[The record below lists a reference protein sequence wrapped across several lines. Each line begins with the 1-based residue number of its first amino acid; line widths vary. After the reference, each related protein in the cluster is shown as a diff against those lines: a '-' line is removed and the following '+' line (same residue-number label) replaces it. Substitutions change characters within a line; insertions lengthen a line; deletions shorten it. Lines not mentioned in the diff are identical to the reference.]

1 MNISATATKAKA
13 IGLALVIAMLAT
25 LVSPAATT
33 STSLTSD
40 SMVNVIVRT
49 LEGASIASA
58 VETMG
63 GTITGTMGTIE
74 TVTVEIPA
82 SSLARLE
89 GHPAV
94 VSVTQD
100 STVELS
106 GGGWDSGKDVT
117 NLAEISNII
126 NAGSAWNQGGQ
137 GAGITVALIDSGVT
151 PVEGLATA
159 GKIINGPDLSFD
171 SQNPGMQYL
180 DAYGHGTHMAGIIA
194 GRASSAP
201 AQVSSHDAKKHFLG
215 VAPDATILNV
225 KVGAANGA
233 VDVSQV
239 LAGINWVIEHRND
252 NGMNVRVLNLSFGTD
267 SSQAYAIDPLSYA
280 VEVAWR
286 NGIVVVVAAGNDS
299 NGSALRSP
307 ATNPYVI
314 AVGADAT
321 GGTTRT
327 NDDYIPTWSN
337 CGTLTR
343 SVDVV
348 APGKTIA
355 SLRVPGSYADVN
367 YPSARL
373 DNTLFKGSGTSQ
385 AAAVVS
391 GLAASVLSAHPEYT
405 PDQVKK
411 VIKGGASTIWGIL
424 PTCQG
429 SGLVNAYQ
437 SIASSSPGTA
447 IQQVWAPATGVGT
460 LEAAR
465 GSDHLSD
472 NGVVLQGEIDI
483 FGAPF
488 TSPVWA
494 GSTWSGST
502 WSGGNWN
509 GSTWSGS
516 TWSGS
521 TWSGST
527 WSGSTWS
534 GSTWSGSTW
543 SGAVWNGSTWSGST
557 WSGSTWSGSTWS
569 GKNWTGLTWDHGK
582 RIR

>member
-1 MNISATATKAKA
+1 MNISATATKGRA
-13 IGLALVIAMLAT
+13 IGLALVVAMVAT
-25 LVSPAATT
+25 LVTAPTT
-33 STSLTSD
+33 TTGTAD
-40 SMVNVIVRT
+40 DMVNVIIRT
-49 LEGASIASA
+49 VTGASIAST
-58 VETMG
+58 VELMG
-63 GTITGTMGTIE
+63 GTVTGSLTAIDS
-74 TVTVEIPA
+74 VTAEVPA
-82 SSLARLE
+82 SSIGRLE
-89 GHPAV
+89 IQPGV
-94 VSVTQD
+94 MSVTQD
-100 STVELS
+100 SSVNLS

-117 NLAEISNII
+117 NMAEVANVTSL
-126 NAGSAWNQGGQ
+126 GSAWNNGGQ
-137 GAGITVALIDSGVT
+137 GQGITVALIDSGVT
-151 PVEGLATA
+151 PVEGLATS

-171 SQNPGMQYL
+171 SQNAGMQYL

-201 AQVSSHDAKKHFLG
+201 SSLSSHVAKKNFLG
-215 VAPDATILNV
+215 VAPDAKILNV

-267 SSQAYAIDPLSYA
+267 SSQAYAIDPLAYA
-280 VEVAWR
+280 VEVAWKK
-286 NGIVVVVAAGNDS
+286 GIVVVVAAGNDS

-321 GGTTRT
+321 GGTSRT
-327 NDDYIPTWSN
+327 NDDYIPDWSN
-337 CGTLTR
+337 CGTLAR

-367 YPSARL
+367 YPGARL

-391 GLAASVLSAHPEYT
+391 GLAAVVLSAHPEYT
-405 PDQVKK
+405 PDQVKT
-411 VIKGGASTIWGIL
+411 VIKGGSVSIWGIL
-424 PTCQG
+424 PLCQG
-429 SGLVNAYQ
+429 SGLVNAFQ
-437 SIASSSPGTA
+437 SVTSNSPGTA
-447 IQQVWAPATGVGT
+447 IQQVWAPATGLGT

-465 GSDHLSD
+465 GTDHLSD

-483 FGAPF
+483 FGQTF
-488 TSPVWA
+488 SSPVWA
-494 GSTWSGST
+494 GGTWSGST
-502 WSGGNWN
+502 WSGGTWN
-509 GSTWSGS
+509 GSTWLGSTWSGS

-527 WSGSTWS
+527 WSGGTWS

-543 SGAVWNGSTWSGST
+543 SGGTWSG
-557 WSGSTWSGSTWS
+557 GTWSGSTWS

>member
-1 MNISATATKAKA
+1 MHVTSASTKGRA
-13 IGLALVIAMLAT
+13 IGLALVVAMFGSLLAA
-25 LVSPAATT
+25 PASAP
-33 STSLTSD
+33 STD
-40 SMVNVIVRT
+40 MVDVIVRT
-49 LEGASIASA
+49 VEGASIASTI
-58 VETMG
+58 EQMG
-63 GTITGTMGTIE
+63 GTVTGTMTAIDSI
-74 TVTVEIPA
+74 TAQVPA
-82 SSLARLE
+82 SSIGRLE
-89 GHPAV
+89 SQPGV
-94 VSVTQD
+94 MSVTQN
-100 STVELS
+100 SSVNLS
-106 GGGWDSGKDVT
+106 GGGWDGGKDVT
-117 NLAEISNII
+117 NLAEVANVTG
-126 NAGSAWNQGGQ
+126 AGSAWDN
-137 GAGITVALIDSGVT
+137 GATGNGVTVALIDSGVT
-151 PVEGLATA
+151 PVEGLTTP

-171 SQNPGMQYL
+171 SQNAGMQNL

-194 GRASSAP
+194 GRASGLG
-201 AQVSSHDAKKHFLG
+201 QVSSHLKMKNFLG
-215 VAPDATILNV
+215 VAPDASILNV

-252 NGMNVRVLNLSFGTD
+252 NGMNVRVLNLSFGTN
-267 SSQAYAIDPLSYA
+267 SSQAYIIDPLSYA
-280 VEVAWR
+280 VQVAWKK
-286 NGIVVVVAAGNDS
+286 GIVVVVAAGNDA

-327 NDDYIPTWSN
+327 NDDYIPDWSN
-337 CGTLTR
+337 CGTNTR

-373 DNTLFKGSGTSQ
+373 DETLFKGSGTSQ

-391 GLAASVLSAHPEYT
+391 GVAALILDSHPEYT

-411 VIKGGASTIWGIL
+411 VIKGGATSLGGIT
-424 PTCQG
+424 PKCQG
-429 SGLVNAYQ
+429 SGLINAFL
-437 SIASSSPGTA
+437 STTSSSPGTA
-447 IQQVWAPATGVGT
+447 IQQGWTQAKGTGS

-465 GSDHLSD
+465 GSDHLAD
-472 NGVVLQGEIDI
+472 NGVVLEGEIDI
-483 FGAPF
+483 FGQVFA
-488 TSPVWA
+488 SPAWA

-543 SGAVWNGSTWSGST
+543 SGATWNGSTWSGST

>member
-1 MNISATATKAKA
+1 MKISATATKGKA
-13 IGLALVIAMLAT
+13 IGLALVVAMLAT
-25 LVSPAATT
+25 LVTAPATATGT
-33 STSLTSD
+33 AD
-40 SMVNVIVRT
+40 DMVNVIIRT
-49 LEGASIASA
+49 VEGASIAST
-58 VETMG
+58 VELMG
-63 GTITGTMGTIE
+63 GTVTGTMTAIDS
-74 TVTVEIPA
+74 VTAEVPA
-82 SSLARLE
+82 SSIGRLE
-89 GHPAV
+89 TQPGV
-94 VSVTQD
+94 MSVTQD
-100 STVELS
+100 SSVNLS

-117 NLAEISNII
+117 NLAEVGNVI
-126 NAGSAWNQGGQ
+126 NAGSAWNKGGQ

-171 SQNPGMQYL
+171 SQNAGMQYL

-201 AQVSSHDAKKHFLG
+201 SSISSHDAKKHFLG
-215 VAPDATILNV
+215 VAPDAKILNV

-267 SSQAYAIDPLSYA
+267 SSQAYTIDPLSYA
-280 VEVAWR
+280 VEVAWKK
-286 NGIVVVVAAGNDS
+286 GIVVVVASGNDS
-299 NGSALRSP
+299 NGAALRSP

-327 NDDYIPTWSN
+327 NDDYIPDWSN
-337 CGTLTR
+337 CGTLGR

-367 YPSARL
+367 YPGARL
-373 DNTLFKGSGTSQ
+373 DNNLFKGSGTSQ

-411 VIKGGASTIWGIL
+411 VIKGGSVSLWGIL
-424 PTCQG
+424 PLCQG
-429 SGLVNAYQ
+429 SGLVNAFQ
-437 SIASSSPGTA
+437 SVTSNNPGTA
-447 IQQVWAPATGVGT
+447 IQQVWAPATGLGT
-460 LEAAR
+460 LEGAR
-465 GSDHLSD
+465 GSDHLTD
-472 NGVVLQGEIDI
+472 NGVALQGEIDI
-483 FGAPF
+483 FGQAF
-488 TSPVWA
+488 SSPVWA
-494 GSTWSGST
+494 GGTWSGST
-502 WSGGNWN
+502 WSGGTWN

-534 GSTWSGSTW
+534 GGTWSGSTWSGSTW
-543 SGAVWNGSTWSGST
+543 SGSTWSGGT

>member
-1 MNISATATKAKA
+1 MSASATRGWA
-13 IGLALVIAMLAT
+13 IGLAVIVAMLAT
-25 LVSPAATT
+25 LPTAPATATADNT
-33 STSLTSD
+33 VD
-40 SMVNVIVRT
+40 VIIRIV
-49 LEGASIASA
+49 EGASVASTI
-58 VETMG
+58 EDMG
-63 GTITGTMGTIE
+63 GTITGTLGAIDA
-74 TVTVEIPA
+74 VTAEIPA
-82 SSLARLE
+82 ASIGRLE
-89 GHPAV
+89 SLPGV
-94 VSVTQD
+94 MSVTRNVSVD
-100 STVELS
+100 LS

-117 NLAEISNII
+117 NLAEIANVTQFG
-126 NAGSAWNQGGQ
+126 NVWDM
-137 GAGITVALIDSGVT
+137 GATGKGVTVALIDSGVT
-151 PVEGLATA
+151 PIEGLSTV

-171 SQNPGMQYL
+171 SQIAGMQYL

-201 AQVSSHDAKKHFLG
+201 ATLASHITKKHFLG
-215 VAPDATILNV
+215 VAPDARILNV

-252 NGMNVRVLNLSFGTD
+252 NGMNVRVLNLSFGTN
-267 SSQAYAIDPLSYA
+267 SNQAYNIDPLSYA

-286 NGIVVVVAAGNDS
+286 KGIVVVVAAGNDS

-327 NDDYIPTWSN
+327 NDDYIPDWSN
-337 CGTLTR
+337 CGTITR

-367 YPSARL
+367 YPEARL
-373 DNTLFKGSGTSQ
+373 DNNLFKGSGTSQ

-391 GLAASVLSAHPEYT
+391 GIAALLIDKHPEYT
-405 PDQVKK
+405 PDQVKN
-411 VIKGGASTIWGIL
+411 VIKGGATGLFGIL
-424 PTCQG
+424 STCQG
-429 SGLVNAYQ
+429 TGLVNAYQ
-437 SIASSSPGTA
+437 AANSTSPGSA
-447 IQQVWAPATGVGT
+447 IQQTWAPATGVGS

-472 NGVVLQGEIDI
+472 NGVILQGEIDI
-483 FGAPF
+483 FGQAF
-488 TSPVWA
+488 VAPVWA

-543 SGAVWNGSTWSGST
+543 SGAYWNGSTWSGST

-569 GKNWTGLTWDHGK
+569 GSNWTGLTWDHGK

>member
-1 MNISATATKAKA
+1 MSITSALTKGRA
-13 IGLALVIAMLAT
+13 IGLVLVFALFGSLLAA
-25 LVSPAATT
+25 PAATP
-33 STSLTSD
+33 STDL
-40 SMVNVIVRT
+40 VKVIIRT
-49 LEGASIASA
+49 MEGASVASTI
-58 VETMG
+58 EDMG
-63 GTITGTMGTIE
+63 GTITGTMTAIDS
-74 TVTVEIPA
+74 VTAQVPA
-82 SSLARLE
+82 SSIGRLE
-89 GHPAV
+89 AHPSV
-94 VSVTQD
+94 ISVTQD
-100 STVELS
+100 SSVDLS
-106 GGGWDSGKDVT
+106 GGGWDNGKDVT
-117 NLAEISNII
+117 NLAEVANVTQ
-126 NAGSAWNQGGQ
+126 AGSAWDN
-137 GAGITVALIDSGVT
+137 GATGNGVTVALIDSGVT

-171 SQNPGMQYL
+171 SQYAGMQYL

-194 GRASSAP
+194 GRASGVG
-201 AQVSSHDAKKHFLG
+201 QVYSHLAKKSFLG
-215 VAPDATILNV
+215 VAPDARILNV

-252 NGMNVRVLNLSFGTD
+252 NGMNVRVLNLSFGTN
-267 SSQAYAIDPLSYA
+267 SSQAYTIDPLSYA
-280 VEVAWR
+280 VQVAWK

-327 NDDYIPTWSN
+327 NDDYVPDWSN
-337 CGTLTR
+337 CGTLSR

-367 YPSARL
+367 YPGARL
-373 DNTLFKGSGTSQ
+373 DNNLFKGSGTSQ

-391 GLAASVLSAHPEYT
+391 GIATLVLDAHPEYT
-405 PDQVKK
+405 PDQVKR
-411 VIKGGASTIWGIL
+411 VITGTSKSLWGIL
-424 PTCQG
+424 STCQG
-429 SGLVNAYQ
+429 SGLVTAFQ
-437 SIASSSPGTA
+437 SVTSTSPGTA
-447 IQQVWAPATGVGT
+447 IQQVWAPATGLGS

-465 GSDHLSD
+465 GSDHLAD
-472 NGVVLQGEIDI
+472 NGVALQGEIDI
-483 FGAPF
+483 FGQPF
-488 TSPVWA
+488 SSPVWA

-502 WSGGNWN
+502 WSGGTWN

-543 SGAVWNGSTWSGST
+543 SGANWNGSTWSGGT
-557 WSGSTWSGSTWS
+557 WNGSTWSGSTWS

>member
-1 MNISATATKAKA
+1 MSITSPSTKGRA
-13 IGLALVIAMLAT
+13 IGLALVVAMFGSLLAA
-25 LVSPAATT
+25 PASAP
-33 STSLTSD
+33 STD
-40 SMVNVIVRT
+40 MVNVIIRT
-49 LEGASIASA
+49 VQGASIAST
-58 VETMG
+58 VELMG
-63 GTITGTMGTIE
+63 GTVTNTMTAVDS
-74 TVTVEIPA
+74 VTAQVPA
-82 SSLARLE
+82 SSIGRLE
-89 GHPAV
+89 AQPGV
-94 VSVTQD
+94 MSVTQD
-100 STVELS
+100 SSVELS

-117 NLAEISNII
+117 NLAEIGNITQFG
-126 NAGSAWNQGGQ
+126 NVWDMGAT
-137 GAGITVALIDSGVT
+137 GAGVTVALIDSGVT
-151 PVEGLATA
+151 PVEGLATS

-171 SQNPGMQYL
+171 SQIAGMKHL

-194 GRASSAP
+194 GRASNAP
-201 AQVSSHDAKKHFLG
+201 TSISSHITKKHFLG
-215 VAPDATILNV
+215 VAPDASILNV

-252 NGMNVRVLNLSFGTD
+252 NGMNVRVLNLSFGTN
-267 SSQAYAIDPLSYA
+267 SSQAYTIDPLSYA
-280 VEVAWR
+280 VQVAWKK
-286 NGIVVVVAAGNDS
+286 GIVVVVAAGNDS

-321 GGTTRT
+321 SGTTRT
-327 NDDYIPTWSN
+327 NDDSIPDWSN
-337 CGTLTR
+337 CGTTTR

-348 APGKTIA
+348 GPGKTIA

-367 YPSARL
+367 YPGARL
-373 DNTLFKGSGTSQ
+373 DNNLFKGSGTSQ

-391 GLAASVLSAHPEYT
+391 GVAALLIDAHPEYT
-405 PDQVKK
+405 PDQIKR
-411 VIKGGASTIWGIL
+411 VIKGGAINLYGIL
-424 PTCQG
+424 PICQG
-429 SGLVNAYQ
+429 AGLVNAFM
-437 SIASSSPGTA
+437 AATSSSPGTA
-447 IQQVWAPATGVGT
+447 IQQVWAPATGLGS

-472 NGVVLQGEIDI
+472 HGVVLQGEVDI
-483 FGAPF
+483 FGQPF
-488 TSPVWA
+488 SSPVWA

-502 WSGGNWN
+502 WSGGAWN

-543 SGAVWNGSTWSGST
+543 SGATWNGSTWSGST

-569 GKNWTGLTWDHGK
+569 GNNWTGLTWDHGK